1 MVVVVVVAVV
11 VLLVVVSSSGR
22 RRRRSGSCNRRSNRR
37 RSSSSRSS
45 RSSRSSSS
53 RRRSSSSSLSQSNSE
68 RSMKRWLD
76 RTPAWGFDSQATRV
90 YEEDFR
96 CSDRQ
101 EGSSANQDSFSGV
114 RFITV
119 PYFFGDRK
127 GTLIQSTSHELL
139 ACRLK
144 GDTVP

>member
-37 RSSSSRSS
+37 RSSSS

-119 PYFFGDRK
+119 PYFFGDRT